1 MRFKNT
7 SKKMLII
14 AGISLGMA
22 ITSFASTG
30 QWVRNN
36 GNWAYKDESGNIVK
50 NMWIKYTDSNWYYVD
65 INGEM
70 HIGWNKVGENWYN
83 FNPSGIM
90 RTGWFQDRGN
100 WYYLDTSKGMTKG
113 WLKINENWYYM
124 DDFSGTMKMGWQRID
139 NLWYY
144 FSPETGEMYKGWL
157 KNNNNWYYISDTGT
171 MVSNTTIKINGENYT
186 FDDNGVWVSSNVN
199 NNTNSSGTTNNTSNS
214 NLKLGIWSGRTLK
227 NEWSKLSITV
237 PANASIYSSAS
248 MKEAVGKNLKNLV
261 NDRNIS
267 DLDIVSASVIYDCM
281 IRLGDESSLIQVRY
295 ITTTGNSSMST
306 ASSYAA
312 ILGEQLEADIINPH
326 TREGIERIEIAG
338 EEYIKLKTTMLGRIM
353 KQDFYIRKLDNYMI
367 VISATYN
374 YQNESNV
381 MTFIRDIKAN

>member
-1 MRFKNT
+1 MRFKNI

-14 AGISLGMA
+14 AGMSLGIA

-30 QWVRNN
+30 QWVQNN
-36 GNWAYKDESGNIVK
+36 GNWVYRDELGNLVK
-50 NMWIKYTDSNWYYVD
+50 NTWVKHTDSNWYYLD
-65 INGEM
+65 LNGIM
-70 HIGWNKVGENWYN
+70 RVGWHKIGDNWYN

-113 WLKINENWYYM
+113 WLKNNGNWYYM
-124 DDFSGTMKMGWQRID
+124 DTVAGTMKMGWQRID

-157 KNNNNWYYISDTGT
+157 KSNNNWYYIADTGT
-171 MVSNTTIKINGENYT
+171 MISNSTIKINGENYT
-186 FDDNGVWVSSNVN
+186 FDDKGVWVSSNASN
-199 NNTNSSGTTNNTSNS
+199 APNLSGTTNNPSNT
-214 NLKLGIWSGRTLK
+214 NIKLGIWDGRTLK
-227 NEWSKLSITV
+227 NGWSKLSIAV
-237 PANASIYSSAS
+237 PANASIYSAGSIRES
-248 MKEAVGKNLKNLV
+248 IGKNPQNLV

-281 IRLGDESSLIQVRY
+281 IRLGNESSLFQLRY
-295 ITTTGNSSMST
+295 ITATGNSSMST

-312 ILGEQLEADIINPH
+312 VLGEQLEADMINPH
-326 TREGIERIEIAG
+326 TMEGIERIEIAG
-338 EEYIKLKTTMLGRIM
+338 EEYIKLKTTILGRTM

-367 VISATYN
+367 VMSATYS
-374 YQNESNV
+374 YQNESDV